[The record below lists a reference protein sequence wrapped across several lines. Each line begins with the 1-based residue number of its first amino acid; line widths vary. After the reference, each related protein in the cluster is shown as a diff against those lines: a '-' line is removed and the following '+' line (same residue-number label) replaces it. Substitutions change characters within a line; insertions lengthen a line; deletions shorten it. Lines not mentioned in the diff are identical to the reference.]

1 VNRWLARVLGALQ
14 LDPVVFEEVEHD
26 HSAGPQAL
34 LVVLLASLAGGV
46 GNLLAAALLGET
58 ARPLEMLLLMAAA
71 FTVAWLVWS
80 FVMMAVGTSIFGGV
94 ADMGEMQRTLGF
106 AAAPGLLMIL
116 PGLGLVVGVVWSLV
130 AMVIAVRQALDF
142 STGRAIWTVVVGA
155 IATALVLLPAGC
167 FVARHATPSG

>member
-1 VNRWLARVLGALQ
+1 MDRVLRALQ
-14 LDPVVFEEVEHD
+14 LDPELFEEVEHD

-34 LVVLLASLAGGV
+34 LVVLLSSLAGGL
-46 GNLLAAALLGET
+46 GNLLATALLGER
-58 ARPLEMLLLMAAA
+58 ARPLEMLLVMAAG

-80 FVMMAVGTSIFGGV
+80 FVMMAVGTSLFGGV

-116 PGLGLVVGVVWSLV
+116 PGLGLVLGVVWSLV

-142 STGRAIWTVVVGA
+142 STARAIWTVVVGA
-155 IATALVLLPAGC
+155 VATALVLLPAGC
-167 FVARHATPSG
+167 FVAQQVGPLR

>member
-1 VNRWLARVLGALQ
+1 MSRWLERVLRALQ
-14 LDPVVFEEVEHD
+14 LDPRLFEEVEHD

-58 ARPLEMLLLMAAA
+58 ARPLEMLLIMAAGFA
-71 FTVAWLVWS
+71 VAWLVWS
-80 FVMMAVGTSIFGGV
+80 FVMMAVGTSLFGGV

-106 AAAPGLLMIL
+106 AAAPGLLMVL
-116 PGLGLVVGVVWSLV
+116 PGLGLVLGVVWSLV

-142 STGRAIWTVVVGA
+142 TTGKAVGTVVVGA
-155 IATALVLLPAGC
+155 LAMALLVLPAGC
-167 FVARHATPSG
+167 FVAQHAGVAR